1 MELNLQCEELGLVLP
16 NKYIA
21 DNKIK
26 QYAKNIHL
34 FEAIHLYHE
43 LWSSD
48 KTAHIFE
55 MILQGFPVF

>member
-48 KTAHIFE
+48 KTAHIF
-55 MILQGFPVF
+55 LK